1 MDFWRRACGV
11 SRLEHVRND
20 EIRRRVHRNKDI
32 MDTIN
37 MKRLIWYGHVQEC
50 PKNGG
55 PKGCWIGYQTG
66 EEKGEDPD
74 ETGERIYT

>member
-1 MDFWRRACGV
+1 MGILSKSSV
-11 SRLEHVRND
+11 SWPGFE
-20 EIRRRVHRNKDI
+20 
-32 MDTIN
+32 
-37 MKRLIWYGHVQEC
+37 

-74 ETGERIYT
+74 ETGERTYT

>member
-11 SRLEHVRND
+11 SS
-20 EIRRRVHRNKDI
+20 
-32 MDTIN
+32 
-37 MKRLIWYGHVQEC
+37 W
-50 PKNGG
+50 
-55 PKGCWIGYQTG
+55 WIGYQTG